1 MKNILK
7 LLMIF
12 ILAGNIPALAAP
24 VPTSAKDYT
33 KPQEIKKQI
42 TNMPEKTAVPEAKE
56 EAKEKPKPNEAQK
69 NAANDL
75 REQAKFLYNSN
86 KLNESLELFSKI
98 PDAEKI
104 SDDWLFLANIA
115 QDNNKEIDAVFFLKK
130 AIQADDKNYKAHYN
144 LGNIYFSDNKINMAL
159 NEYRKVLRI
168 KKDYAYAYYNKGCCY
183 LKKKSWYNA
192 RYEFGLAIKANP
204 DEPAFYYNLAY
215 TYKMLKKPKKAQE
228 ALDMYNKLMTQ

>member
-1 MKNILK
+1 
-7 LLMIF
+7 MIF

-24 VPTSAKDYT
+24 VPTSAKDAA

-42 TNMPEKTAVPEAKE
+42 NDIPEKTQIPEAKD

-115 QDNNKEIDAVFFLKK
+115 HNILILRVFAYDHSLINGS
-130 AIQADDKNYKAHYN
+130 ARAYKQLAAA
-144 LGNIYFSDNKINMAL
+144 LGV
-159 NEYRKVLRI
+159 E
-168 KKDYAYAYYNKGCCY
+168 
-183 LKKKSWYNA
+183 
-192 RYEFGLAIKANP
+192 
-204 DEPAFYYNLAY
+204 
-215 TYKMLKKPKKAQE
+215 
-228 ALDMYNKLMTQ
+228 

>member
-1 MKNILK
+1 
-7 LLMIF
+7 MIF

-24 VPTSAKDYT
+24 VPTANKDAA
-33 KPQEIKKQI
+33 KPQEIIKKQI
-42 TNMPEKTAVPEAKE
+42 TNMPEKTPLPQAI
-56 EAKEKPKPNEAQK
+56 EKPKPNEAQK

-98 PDAEKI
+98 PDTEKI

-168 KKDYAYAYYNKGCCY
+168 KKDYAYAYNNKGCCY
-183 LKKKSWYNA
+183 LKKKSCTMQ
-192 RYEFGLAIKANP
+192 
-204 DEPAFYYNLAY
+204 DMNLV
-215 TYKMLKKPKKAQE
+215 LQ
-228 ALDMYNKLMTQ
+228 